1 MMTGMTALFPGCLQ
15 VVVVLGLLSAATTV
29 DAETIIRRGTT
40 ADAPT
45 LDPAI
50 ASSGVAAPIINDLF
64 EGLLGKSPT
73 LEPIPGVAESWIV
86 SKDRRTYT
94 FKLRD
99 KLKWSDGAPITAD
112 DVVFGYRRLMDPTTA
127 SMVSGQFYI
136 LKNGRDVVLGKLP
149 PEKLGVRAID
159 PRTVE
164 MDLVEP
170 APYFIELVAAYPVAP
185 VPRHAIEKYGREWTR
200 PGQMVSNG
208 AYVLAERIPQTVT
221 RLKKNPYFHDAASV
235 RTDIVEWY
243 PTQDLGTSLRRYRA
257 GELDQILNFPPE
269 EIDRLQKEMPQA
281 LKVTRT
287 RGDYYLLVNVK
298 NPPLNDRRVRR
309 ALSLAIDRNAI
320 AGRLLDTGMAPATMF
335 IGPDFSHYE
344 SPTLAEDAWSLPQRQ
359 ARAREL
365 LKAAGFGPDKP
376 LKFEYTYDTNE
387 ENRKI
392 AIALAA
398 MWQAVG
404 AQASTVNVQFGQL
417 MRQVRTGGFQVARWA
432 MFASYDDPIALL
444 QLYTSDNTGNYM
456 GYSNPAYDRLL
467 HESALQENTVARAEL
482 LGRAESLLMQDAP
495 IIPIYYY
502 ARRYLVSPEVRGW
515 QTSGRGPTPSRYL
528 YVDRGS

>member
-1 MMTGMTALFPGCLQ
+1 MTARTRLRPLMLQ
-15 VVVVLGLLSAATTV
+15 AISVLALLAAATAPG
-29 DAETIIRRGTT
+29 AETILRRGTA

-73 LEPIPGVAESWIV
+73 LEPIPGVAESWTV

-94 FKLRD
+94 FKLRAS
-99 KLKWSDGAPITAD
+99 LKWSDGAPITAD
-112 DVVFGYRRLMDPTTA
+112 DVVYGYRRLMDPATA

-149 PEKLGVRAID
+149 PEKLGVRALD

-164 MDLVEP
+164 MELVEP
-170 APYFIELVAAYPVAP
+170 APYFIELVATYPLAP
-185 VPRHAIEKYGREWTR
+185 VPRHAIEQLGKDWTR
-200 PGQMVSNG
+200 PGKMVSNG

-235 RTDIVEWY
+235 RTEIVEWY

-281 LKVTRT
+281 LKITRT
-287 RGDYYLLVNVK
+287 RGAYYLVVNVRE
-298 NPPLNDRRVRR
+298 PPLNDRRVRR
-309 ALSLAIDRNAI
+309 ALSLAIDREAI
-320 AGRLLDTGMAPATMF
+320 ASRLLDTGMAPATMF

-344 SPTLAEDAWSLPQRQ
+344 SPTLAADSWSLPQRQ

-365 LKAAGFGPDKP
+365 LKAAGYGPGKP

-404 AQASTVNVQFGQL
+404 VQASTVNVQFGQL

-456 GYSNPAYDRLL
+456 GYHNPAYDQLL
-467 HESALQENTVARAEL
+467 HESALEENVPARAAV

-502 ARRYLVSPEVRGW
+502 ARRYLVSPKVQGW
-515 QTSGRGPTPSRYL
+515 ETSGRGPTPSRYL